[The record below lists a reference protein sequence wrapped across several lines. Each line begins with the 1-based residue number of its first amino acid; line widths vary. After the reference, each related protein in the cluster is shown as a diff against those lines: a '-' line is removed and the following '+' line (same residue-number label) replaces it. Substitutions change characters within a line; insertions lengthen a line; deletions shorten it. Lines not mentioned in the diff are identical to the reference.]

1 MVPTGKRGRVTAH
14 THSSHHHN
22 GAIGPFYLG
31 SSRQRRMFLER
42 PGDARYRTGHGMPP
56 WRTRMGEWT
65 AIDDLIRR
73 ASDPAASAESL
84 QEAIGPVFATFSPGD
99 RAGAEAVL
107 RRLAEEAVDAPTPPN
122 LART

>member
-1 MVPTGKRGRVTAH
+1 
-14 THSSHHHN
+14 
-22 GAIGPFYLG
+22 
-31 SSRQRRMFLER
+31 
-42 PGDARYRTGHGMPP
+42 
-56 WRTRMGEWT
+56 MGEWT

-107 RRLAEEAVDAPTPPN
+107 RRLAEEVVDARTIRRRHQSKGMGGGGPPSRTIRRIRSSGTASGSPHSCR
-122 LART
+122 ARRSRSRR